1 MDEKQYE
8 LVEIQVDAELLEQL
22 EAVIAPM
29 GLTPEMLA
37 VKFFEFCVDP
47 ATQELAISLLL
58 KWKAEQEAEGENPG
72 GGLDCCP
79 RKPSVK
85 PCERSKRKRIETNSS
100 VRHSP

>member
-47 ATQELAISLLL
+47 ATQELAI
-58 KWKAEQEAEGENPG
+58 WKAEQEAEGENLG
-72 GGLDCCP
+72 GGL
-79 RKPSVK
+79 
-85 PCERSKRKRIETNSS
+85 
-100 VRHSP
+100 

>member
-58 KWKAEQEAEGENPG
+58 KWKAEQEMCIRDSCWSLPRPLS
-72 GGLDCCP
+72 GL
-79 RKPSVK
+79 PS
-85 PCERSKRKRIETNSS
+85 R
-100 VRHSP
+100 